1 MVDKYLC
8 PECGWIVIK
17 WEKQNYSDIKTQYRW
32 RCFGCKNE
40 YGRNTE
46 KPEGN
51 LELLTPKWFYKQF
64 EKMNLKEGDVLFNKR
79 RKTFFRIIKLFS
91 DDKKNKESYIHFI
104 SANRKTKDDAL
115 KTNMTSIIDTD
126 RIVLDCKKINLK
138 NRVDR

>member
-1 MVDKYLC
+1 MGINVKKAGVALILIAIMMASFVSA
-8 PECGWIVIK
+8 GWEWIQIG
-17 WEKQNYSDIKTQYRW
+17 D
-32 RCFGCKNE
+32 
-40 YGRNTE
+40 
-46 KPEGN
+46 
-51 LELLTPKWFYKQF
+51 
-64 EKMNLKEGDVLFNKR
+64 LKEGDVLFNKR